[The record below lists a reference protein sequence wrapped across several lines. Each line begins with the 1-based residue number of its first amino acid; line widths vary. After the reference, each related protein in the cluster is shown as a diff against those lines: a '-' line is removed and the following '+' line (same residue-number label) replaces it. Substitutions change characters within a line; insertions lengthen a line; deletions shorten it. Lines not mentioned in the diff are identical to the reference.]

1 MTISLEHIGKRFNF
15 EWIFRHVTYEFASGN
30 RYALLGPNGSGKSTL
45 LQIISGSLTHS
56 EGLLVYQDN
65 QKDIP
70 SDRVFSHCSFSAPYL
85 ELIEEYTCREFL
97 QFHNKFKPF
106 LRGRSIDEIIKTVH
120 LERAA
125 DKQIRYFSSGM
136 KQRLKLAQA
145 IFADCNLVMLDE
157 PCTNLDQEGIQLY
170 QSLVDTFI
178 GDRLLIVSSN
188 DPNEYK
194 MCLHHL
200 QMADYKLA
208 Y

>member
-1 MTISLEHIGKRFNF
+1 MTISLDHIGKRFNF
-15 EWIFRHVTYEFASGN
+15 EWIFRHISYEFASGN

-56 EGLLVYQDN
+56 EGTLAYQDK
-65 QKDIP
+65 QTEIP
-70 SDRVFSHCSFSAPYL
+70 SDRIFSLCSFCAPYL

-106 LRGRSIDEIIKTVH
+106 IPGRSTDEIIETVQ

-145 IFADCNLVMLDE
+145 IFADCNLVLLDE
-157 PCTNLDQEGIQLY
+157 PCTNLDLEGVQLY
-170 QSLVDTFI
+170 QNLVDTFI

-194 MCLHHL
+194 MCTHHL
-200 QMADYKLA
+200 QLIDYKIS